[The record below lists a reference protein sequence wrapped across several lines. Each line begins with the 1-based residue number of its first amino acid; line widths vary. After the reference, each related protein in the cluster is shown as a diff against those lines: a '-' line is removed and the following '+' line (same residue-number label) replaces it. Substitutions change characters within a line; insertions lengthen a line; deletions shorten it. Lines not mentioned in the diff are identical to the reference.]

1 MVVSVLFGIL
11 TFTAIHTT
19 KASSTCCPDSWLPFK
34 GSCYQFYDEDK
45 VDWAEAVS
53 ICRLKN
59 SDLVTVETE
68 YESKFLKFFARK
80 LFKRDSGSRNV
91 TAFWLGAS
99 DTDIDGIWKW
109 VSTDEELTYT
119 EWDVSQPNNKPD
131 NKEDCMA
138 LNGAYDFNW
147 HDGVCK
153 QRVGYPLCEKKGTS
167 DNGGVGM
174 QVIG

>member
-1 MVVSVLFGIL
+1 MV
-11 TFTAIHTT
+11 
-19 KASSTCCPDSWLPFK
+19 WLPFK

-45 VDWAEAVS
+45 VDWSEAVS
-53 ICRLKN
+53 FCRLKHA
-59 SDLVTVETE
+59 DLVTIETHI
-68 YESKFLKFFARK
+68 ESTFLKFFARK
-80 LFKRDSGSRNV
+80 LFKQDSGRRNI

-109 VSTDEELTYT
+109 VATDEELSFS

-131 NKEDCMA
+131 NNEDCLA

-147 HDGVCK
+147 HDGLCSK
-153 QRVGYPLCEKKGTS
+153 RVGYPLCERKGTS
-167 DNGGVGM
+167 DNSGVGM